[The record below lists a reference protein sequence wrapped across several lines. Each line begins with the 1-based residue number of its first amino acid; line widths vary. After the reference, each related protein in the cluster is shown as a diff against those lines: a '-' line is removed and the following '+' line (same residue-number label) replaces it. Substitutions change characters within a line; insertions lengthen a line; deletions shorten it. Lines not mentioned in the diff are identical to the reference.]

1 MKEYIKPTINIQQVV
16 VEQLLASESGGQ
28 FGNKDNPAD
37 AKRNDFWADE
47 DESYEASST
56 AEDWH

>member
-16 VEQLLASESGGQ
+16 VEQLLASQSAEGGQ
-28 FGNKDNPAD
+28 VEET

-47 DESYEASST
+47 DEAST
-56 AEDWH
+56 ADEWN

>member
-1 MKEYIKPTINIQQVV
+1 MLDIMFGNY
-16 VEQLLASESGGQ
+16 ESGGTLE
-28 FGNKDNPAD
+28 GSGD

-56 AEDWH
+56 AEDWN

>member
-16 VEQLLASESGGQ
+16 VEQLLASDSTEGGQ
-28 FGNKDNPAD
+28 VEEP

-47 DESYEASST
+47 DESNEAFSIS
-56 AEDWH
+56 DVWD

>member
-16 VEQLLASESGGQ
+16 VEQLLASDSVEDGQ
-28 FGNKDNPAD
+28 IGEL

-47 DESYEASST
+47 DESNEAFSISDVW
-56 AEDWH
+56 E

>member
-16 VEQLLASESGGQ
+16 VEQLLASGSNKVEGGQ
-28 FGNKDNPAD
+28 VEET

-47 DESYEASST
+47 DEASTS
-56 AEDWH
+56 EDWN

>member
-16 VEQLLASESGGQ
+16 VEQLLASDSVEDGQ
-28 FGNKDNPAD
+28 IGEP

-47 DESYEASST
+47 DESNEAFSISDVW
-56 AEDWH
+56 E

>member
-16 VEQLLASESGGQ
+16 VEQLLASNSVEDGQ
-28 FGNKDNPAD
+28 IGEA

-47 DESYEASST
+47 DESNEAFSIS
-56 AEDWH
+56 DVWD